1 MQLFEVNVAGTA
13 RVVQGFLPL
22 IKDSAEKKVR
32 DPVLLI
38 CLAILR
44 VLQRSCSILYLNGPL
59 NAPRLECNVFAAG
72 GGDLDQAGVHA
83 TGGQEGVPQRPL
95 PHLQGR
101 GEHAHALLGPRP
113 RRAGGE

>member
-38 CLAILR
+38 
-44 VLQRSCSILYLNGPL
+44 
-59 NAPRLECNVFAAG
+59 
-72 GGDLDQAGVHA
+72 
-83 TGGQEGVPQRPL
+83 
-95 PHLQGR
+95 
-101 GEHAHALLGPRP
+101 
-113 RRAGGE
+113 

>member
-1 MQLFEVNVAGTA
+1 M
-13 RVVQGFLPL
+13 
-22 IKDSAEKKVR
+22 
-32 DPVLLI
+32 
-38 CLAILR
+38 
-44 VLQRSCSILYLNGPL
+44 LYPKSKQFTERPSYLGYHY
-59 NAPRLECNVFAAG
+59 AAG

-83 TGGQEGVPQRPL
+83 AGGQEGVPQRPL